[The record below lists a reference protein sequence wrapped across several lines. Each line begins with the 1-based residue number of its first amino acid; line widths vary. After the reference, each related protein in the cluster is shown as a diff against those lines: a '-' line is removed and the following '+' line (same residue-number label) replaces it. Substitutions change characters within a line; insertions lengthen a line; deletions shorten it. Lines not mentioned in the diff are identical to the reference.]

1 MASESTIFDNLVRVI
16 EEQQALIKSISEKL
30 QKLELNNNSNNT
42 GGSTQTATLVDYTSN
57 TEYTRN
63 MLVVD
68 TDTETVYRVLT
79 KYTSV
84 DVDTDCRNGNLKL
97 VGFES
102 QVVTLDHNPTQ
113 SEIESIPEDALV
125 AIYSSTD
132 TPYAPDILD

>member
-16 EEQQALIKSISEKL
+16 AEQQALIKSISEKL
-30 QKLELNNNSNNT
+30 QKLELNNNSNNN

-84 DVDTDCRNGNLKL
+84 DVDTDCRTGNLKL